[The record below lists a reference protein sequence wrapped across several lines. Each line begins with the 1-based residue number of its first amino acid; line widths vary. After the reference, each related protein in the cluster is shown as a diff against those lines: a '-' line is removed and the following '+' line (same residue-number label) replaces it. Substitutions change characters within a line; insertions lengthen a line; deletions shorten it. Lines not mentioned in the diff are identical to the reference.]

1 MLQLE
6 REKSASDRQLETS
19 RKQLEAELS
28 KRTQL
33 EQLASRQK
41 TELVQLRDR
50 AAKYDRE
57 LNKVLTDLKNREW
70 DVKQLESKQDKTIVE
85 HVHVLEEAKRVTDRQ
100 LADAQAELQKNAAY
114 IRSLEKSKTRL
125 AGEAEDLVRQTERE
139 RVELRSKEKAAKAQ
153 EEKAALALA
162 DFQNERRAKEAAEL
176 TIRRLQT
183 DLKDSQG
190 QVSDVN
196 QQLHAVQRA
205 KENLETELER
215 LAGEPQAPSSTAKM
229 QRQYETRIAELERK
243 LEDSDSVQVLAARI
257 KEQVDR
263 QHTDIRHLIMSDGH
277 KDEHFQKRLLR
288 ELQLADE
295 ELQMEMSSRSR
306 NLPGNR
312 TATVYTLSNVIPTKN
327 GAPRSRKSSQS
338 TPPRTSDGQV
348 TALQQHVQILELRMT
363 ASERVREHLETSL
376 REMTAELENSDDS
389 KQFIQQYRVR
399 LTKENGR
406 LAELLDEESQ
416 ARRAAESAHIDGV
429 QAMWDQVQ
437 QTIVDGQHIYTRLE
451 ESKKALVR
459 KTFMIVPSYH
469 LTSF

>member
-6 REKSASDRQLETS
+6 REKSASDRQLEAS

-28 KRTQL
+28 KHTQL

-50 AAKYDRE
+50 TTKYDRE

-100 LADAQAELQKNAAY
+100 LADAQTELQKNAAY

-176 TIRRLQT
+176 TIRRLQS

-215 LAGEPQAPSSTAKM
+215 LAGEPQAPSSMAKI

-243 LEDSDSVQVLAARI
+243 LEDFDSVQVMAARI

-263 QHTDIRHLIMSDGH
+263 QHTDIRRLIMSDGH
-277 KDEHFQKRLLR
+277 KDEQFQKRLLR

-306 NLPGNR
+306 NLPGNK
-312 TATVYTLSNVIPTKN
+312 TATVYTLSNVTPTKN
-327 GAPRSRKSSQS
+327 GTPRSRKSSQP
-338 TPPRTSDGQV
+338 TIPRTSDSQV
-348 TALQQHVQILELRMT
+348 TALQQHVQILELRIV
-363 ASERVREHLETSL
+363 ASERVRKHLENSL
-376 REMTAELENSDDS
+376 REMTAELENGDGS
-389 KQFIQQYRVR
+389 KQFIQQYRAR

-416 ARRAAESAHIDGV
+416 ARRAAEAAHIDGV
-429 QAMWDQVQ
+429 QVMWDKVQ
-437 QTIVDGQHIYTRLE
+437 QTIADEQESYTRLE

-459 KTFMIVPSYH
+459 YFMIIPLYH
-469 LTSF
+469 

>member
-6 REKSASDRQLETS
+6 REKSASDRQLEAS

-50 AAKYDRE
+50 TTKYDRE

-100 LADAQAELQKNAAY
+100 LADAQTELQKNAAY

-176 TIRRLQT
+176 TIRRLQS

-215 LAGEPQAPSSTAKM
+215 LAGEPQAPSSMAKI

-243 LEDSDSVQVLAARI
+243 LEDFDSVQVMAARI

-263 QHTDIRHLIMSDGH
+263 QHTDIRRLIMSDGH
-277 KDEHFQKRLLR
+277 KDEQFQKRLLR

-306 NLPGNR
+306 NLPGNK
-312 TATVYTLSNVIPTKN
+312 TATVYTLSNVTPTKN
-327 GAPRSRKSSQS
+327 GTPRSRKSSQP
-338 TPPRTSDGQV
+338 TIPRTSDSQV
-348 TALQQHVQILELRMT
+348 TALQQYVQILELRIV
-363 ASERVREHLETSL
+363 ASERVRKHLENSL
-376 REMTAELENSDDS
+376 REMTAELENGDGS
-389 KQFIQQYRVR
+389 KQFIQQYRAR

-416 ARRAAESAHIDGV
+416 ARRAAEAAHINGV
-429 QAMWDQVQ
+429 QVMWDKVQ
-437 QTIVDGQHIYTRLE
+437 QTIADEQESYTRLE

-459 KTFMIVPSYH
+459 YFMIIPLYH
-469 LTSF
+469 

>member
-6 REKSASDRQLETS
+6 REKSASDRQLEAS

-50 AAKYDRE
+50 TTKYDRE

-100 LADAQAELQKNAAY
+100 LADAQTELQKNAAY

-176 TIRRLQT
+176 TIRRLQS

-190 QVSDVN
+190 QVSDVK

-215 LAGEPQAPSSTAKM
+215 LAGEPQAPSSMAKI

-243 LEDSDSVQVLAARI
+243 LEDFDSVQVMAARI

-263 QHTDIRHLIMSDGH
+263 QHTDIRRLIMSDGH
-277 KDEHFQKRLLR
+277 KDEQFQKRLLR

-306 NLPGNR
+306 NLPGNK
-312 TATVYTLSNVIPTKN
+312 TATVYTLSNVTPTKN
-327 GAPRSRKSSQS
+327 GTPRSRKSSQP
-338 TPPRTSDGQV
+338 TIPRTSDSQV
-348 TALQQHVQILELRMT
+348 TALQQHVQILELRIV
-363 ASERVREHLETSL
+363 ASERVRKHLENSL
-376 REMTAELENSDDS
+376 REMTAELENGDGS
-389 KQFIQQYRVR
+389 KQFIQQYRAR

-416 ARRAAESAHIDGV
+416 ARRAAEAAHIDGV
-429 QAMWDQVQ
+429 QVMWDKVQ
-437 QTIVDGQHIYTRLE
+437 QTIADEQESYTRLE

-459 KTFMIVPSYH
+459 YFMIIPLYH
-469 LTSF
+469 

>member
-6 REKSASDRQLETS
+6 REKSASDRQLEAS

-50 AAKYDRE
+50 TTKYDRE

-100 LADAQAELQKNAAY
+100 LADAQTELQKNAAY

-176 TIRRLQT
+176 TIRRLQS

-215 LAGEPQAPSSTAKM
+215 LAGEPQAPSSMAKI

-243 LEDSDSVQVLAARI
+243 LEDFDSVQVMAARI

-263 QHTDIRHLIMSDGH
+263 QHTDIRRLIMSDGH
-277 KDEHFQKRLLR
+277 KDEQFQKRLLR

-306 NLPGNR
+306 NLPGNK
-312 TATVYTLSNVIPTKN
+312 TATVYTLSNVTPTKN
-327 GAPRSRKSSQS
+327 GTPRSRKSSQP
-338 TPPRTSDGQV
+338 TIPRTSDSQV
-348 TALQQHVQILELRMT
+348 TALQQHVQILELRIV
-363 ASERVREHLETSL
+363 ASERVRKHLENSL
-376 REMTAELENSDDS
+376 REMTAELENGDGS
-389 KQFIQQYRVR
+389 KQFIQQYRAR

-416 ARRAAESAHIDGV
+416 ARRAAEAAHIDGV
-429 QAMWDQVQ
+429 QVMWDKVQ
-437 QTIVDGQHIYTRLE
+437 QTIADEQESYTRLE

-459 KTFMIVPSYH
+459 YFVIIPLYH
-469 LTSF
+469 

>member
-6 REKSASDRQLETS
+6 REKSASDRQLEAS

-50 AAKYDRE
+50 TTKYDRE

-100 LADAQAELQKNAAY
+100 LADAQTELQKNAAY

-176 TIRRLQT
+176 TIRRLQS
-183 DLKDSQG
+183 DLKDSQD

-243 LEDSDSVQVLAARI
+243 LEDFDSVQVMAARI

-263 QHTDIRHLIMSDGH
+263 QHTDIRRLIMSDGH
-277 KDEHFQKRLLR
+277 KDEQFQKRLLR

-306 NLPGNR
+306 NLPGNK
-312 TATVYTLSNVIPTKN
+312 TATVYTLSNVTPTKN
-327 GAPRSRKSSQS
+327 GTPRSRKSSQP
-338 TPPRTSDGQV
+338 TIPRTSDSQV
-348 TALQQHVQILELRMT
+348 TALQQHVQILELRIV
-363 ASERVREHLETSL
+363 ASERVRKHLENSL
-376 REMTAELENSDDS
+376 REMTAELENGDGS
-389 KQFIQQYRVR
+389 KQFIQQYRAR

-416 ARRAAESAHIDGV
+416 ARRAAEAAHIDGV
-429 QAMWDQVQ
+429 QVMWDKVQ
-437 QTIVDGQHIYTRLE
+437 QTIADEQESYTRLE

-459 KTFMIVPSYH
+459 YFMIIPLYH
-469 LTSF
+469 

>member
-6 REKSASDRQLETS
+6 REKSASDRQLEAS

-50 AAKYDRE
+50 TTKYDRE

-100 LADAQAELQKNAAY
+100 LADAQTELQKNAAY

-176 TIRRLQT
+176 TIRRLQS

-215 LAGEPQAPSSTAKM
+215 LAGEPQAPSSMAKI

-243 LEDSDSVQVLAARI
+243 LEDFDSVQVMAARI

-263 QHTDIRHLIMSDGH
+263 QHTDIRRLIMSDGH
-277 KDEHFQKRLLR
+277 KDEQFQKRLLR

-306 NLPGNR
+306 NLPGNK
-312 TATVYTLSNVIPTKN
+312 TATVYTLSNVTPTKN
-327 GAPRSRKSSQS
+327 GTPRSRKSSQP
-338 TPPRTSDGQV
+338 TIPRTSDSQV
-348 TALQQHVQILELRMT
+348 TALQQHVQILELRIV
-363 ASERVREHLETSL
+363 ASERVRKHLENSL
-376 REMTAELENSDDS
+376 REMTAELENGDGS
-389 KQFIQQYRVR
+389 KQFIQQYRAR

-416 ARRAAESAHIDGV
+416 ARRAAEAAHIDGV
-429 QAMWDQVQ
+429 QVMWDKVQ
-437 QTIVDGQHIYTRLE
+437 QTIADEQESYTRLE

-459 KTFMIVPSYH
+459 YFMIIPLYH
-469 LTSF
+469 

>member
-6 REKSASDRQLETS
+6 REKSASDRQLEAS

-50 AAKYDRE
+50 TTKYDRE

-100 LADAQAELQKNAAY
+100 LADAQTELQKNAAY

-176 TIRRLQT
+176 TIRRLQS
-183 DLKDSQG
+183 DLKDSQD

-215 LAGEPQAPSSTAKM
+215 LAGEPQAPSSMAKI

-243 LEDSDSVQVLAARI
+243 LEDFDSVQVMAARI

-263 QHTDIRHLIMSDGH
+263 QHTDIRRLIMSDGH
-277 KDEHFQKRLLR
+277 KDEQFQKRLLR

-306 NLPGNR
+306 NLPGNK
-312 TATVYTLSNVIPTKN
+312 TATVYTLSNVTPTKN
-327 GAPRSRKSSQS
+327 GTPRSRKSSQP
-338 TPPRTSDGQV
+338 TIPRTSDSQV
-348 TALQQHVQILELRMT
+348 TALQQHVQILELRIV
-363 ASERVREHLETSL
+363 ASERVRKHLENSL
-376 REMTAELENSDDS
+376 REMTAELENGDGS
-389 KQFIQQYRVR
+389 KQFIQQYRAR

-416 ARRAAESAHIDGV
+416 ARRAAEAAHIDGV
-429 QAMWDQVQ
+429 QVMWDKVQ
-437 QTIVDGQHIYTRLE
+437 QTIADEQESYTRLE

-459 KTFMIVPSYH
+459 YFMIIPLYH
-469 LTSF
+469 